1 MGYKEL
7 TTESDS
13 FTGAEI
19 KAWKTSIM
27 DAAQPLSQAYN
38 ILASNGMVIRGSEET
53 FYWPIITASEM
64 LTGFATRTNQYD
76 AFATDDFDFNT
87 VTFSTVDKRK
97 GLTVPI
103 TLDAL
108 QSQKKLGLGLDLIK
122 KQLALAM
129 AKQKDIDILRND
141 ANGDVSASSIPHAVV
156 CGSDSTVDSGD
167 IVTLEDIAE
176 LKAMLEEDDCH
187 PTHLFIHPYQEFQ
200 LLKDSAVRSA
210 MEYGRNTAVRTG
222 HVPTLLG
229 LEIIVTTNVAAY
241 TSSATDFNTDGYEGL
256 MIDVNRAYGIYEN
269 EDIHF
274 GVDITEKQ
282 TLYEISMSYKQD
294 IQLLDSNA
302 AGLLVSSKT

>member
-13 FTGAEI
+13 FTGDEI
-19 KAWKTSIM
+19 KAWKTTIM
-27 DAAQPLSQAYN
+27 DAAQPLTKAYSV
-38 ILASNGMVIRGSEET
+38 LASNGMIVRGSEET
-53 FYWPIITASEM
+53 FYWPVITSSGM

-76 AFATDDFDFNT
+76 AFATDDFDFDT
-87 VTFSTVDKRK
+87 VTFTTVDKRK

-129 AKQKDIDILRND
+129 AKQKDVDIITND
-141 ANGDVSASSIPHAVV
+141 ANGDLSASSIPHYVIA
-156 CGSDSTVDSGD
+156 GTDATVDSGD
-167 IVTLEDIAE
+167 ILTLNDIAE
-176 LKAMLEEDDCH
+176 LKAKLEEDDCH
-187 PTHLFIHPYQEFQ
+187 PTHLFIHPYQEYQ
-200 LLKDSAVRSA
+200 LIQDSAVRSA
-210 MEYGRNTAVRTG
+210 MEYGSNTAVRTG

-229 LEIIVTTNVAAY
+229 LEIIVTSNVKSY
-241 TSSATDFNTDGYEGL
+241 SSSAADFNTDGYEGL

-274 GVDITEKQ
+274 GVDITEKT

-302 AGLLVSSKT
+302 AGLLVSAKA